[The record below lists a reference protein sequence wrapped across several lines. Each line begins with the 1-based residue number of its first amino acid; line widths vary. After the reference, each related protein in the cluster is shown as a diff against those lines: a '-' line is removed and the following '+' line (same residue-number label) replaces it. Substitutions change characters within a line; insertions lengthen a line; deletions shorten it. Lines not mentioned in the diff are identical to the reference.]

1 MSNYL
6 AIATVT
12 AVLQRTLIK
21 AIEADIEG
29 VRVTTSR
36 PDNPGGGIPET
47 RVNLYLYQAELNEVW
62 RNSANMRANRN
73 RQTESAKQNRT
84 AFDLHYMISFY
95 GNDAELKPQRLMGS
109 AIQALTDKPIITTE
123 MIRGATSDS
132 TFAYLADNTLVQQV
146 EQIKF
151 IPLDLSVEDLSKIWS
166 IFFQTPYTLS
176 IAYRVTAV
184 VIEGHKPA
192 QKALPVTE
200 RSTGGIAPFPNQ
212 PIIESIESEGGR
224 FEPILASSALVI
236 KGQNLQGQITQILVG
251 DFEATPTEVNDAEV
265 KFDLGLLPSPAFK
278 AGVQSLQ
285 IIHRFN
291 PGEVP
296 QIITPQTKSMTVV
309 ESNVMPFVVRPIIKE
324 IKVENLRG
332 RHDEL
337 RSGDLVIQTDVT
349 VGKEQRILLSLNE
362 WSTDDPATY
371 MFKSPHSRS
380 EDTQT
385 ITVPINQVQAGQY
398 LVRLHIDGAESP
410 LKKDTDPDSD
420 TFDLYVAPQVLIS

>member
-36 PDNPGGGIPET
+36 PDNPSSGIPET

-73 RQTESAKQNRT
+73 RQAESARQNRT

-109 AIQALTDKPIITTE
+109 AIQALTDKPVITTE
-123 MIRGATSDS
+123 MIQRATEDS
-132 TFAYLADNTLVQQV
+132 SFAYLADNTLTEQV

-192 QKALPVTE
+192 QKSLPVTD

-212 PIIESIESEGGR
+212 PIIEIVQSEAGK
-224 FEPILASSALVI
+224 FEPILADSTLVI
-236 KGQNLQGQITQILVG
+236 RGQNLQGQITQILVG
-251 DFEATPTEVNDAEV
+251 NFEATPTEVKDTEV
-265 KFDLGLLPSPAFK
+265 KFDLGLLPSPSFK

-285 IIHRFN
+285 IIHRLN

-296 QIITPQTKSMTVV
+296 QIITPQTKSITVV
-309 ESNVMPFVVRPIIKE
+309 ESNVIPFVVRPSIKE
-324 IKVENLRG
+324 IEVENLQG
-332 RHDEL
+332 RRDEL

-349 VGKEQRILLSLNE
+349 VGQEQRILISLNE
-362 WSTDDPATY
+362 WSTDEPATY
-371 MFKSPHSRS
+371 MFKAPPRS
-380 EDTQT
+380 EDTQN
-385 ITVPINQVQAGQY
+385 ITVPINQVQSGQY

-410 LKKDTDPDSD
+410 LEKDTNPDSP
-420 TFDLYVAPQVLIS
+420 TFNWYVGPQVLIA